1 MADESTA
8 SKLKSKS
15 KWGKLLSKDKTGGS
29 GNFKL
34 NEDVVDFLKPSTEKY
49 SSDLSTQQWSSAPR
63 VDVAIAQRWP
73 GPGDVKR
80 AMSHDTEQALAL
92 QTRPNGRPGPK
103 KGKNL
108 TVAFA
113 KTVPDIIGEG
123 GDEAE
128 TPVIEVSRMK
138 AKTMRSF
145 SERRPPTGD
154 GPSTNP
160 PSRGAEQQP
169 LSAPPKDPYAR
180 PDVHRAKTS
189 VGENSYHIQH
199 KPVQQEPKPLY
210 ISTALESEPRPGLLK
225 RAPTGF
231 SVYESDDVP
240 ETPDEPLPAMPSLP
254 ALPSLPPQIPMNFAF
269 ENAPVHHQRGLSSSS
284 SSPPDP
290 VATLTNLFVEKA
302 TSRMNAEG
310 RTFRRVS
317 RQESNPED
325 LAELRSLSSVEV
337 DSPPRAPPHH
347 IAMRSS
353 QDYGHSSERRP
364 VPNMYSTSSVADRQH
379 VPENYHAP
387 QQHQPSERQYMPEQY
402 HEPERHAAPE
412 QYHQPERHAALARRP
427 DASIP
432 TSPDSDADRADS
444 MRPRASP
451 SQGLLSHS
459 QAPQVQYSESTSSTP
474 PRFDQTNIPRID
486 TSFSSPIQAAETTI
500 SPETHKSL
508 SAMFSSISSTVSPNA
523 LKLPSPNYS
532 RPGHYQ
538 TNQFQGITPSPN
550 REPTSSYFSSHSAQ
564 TLSPQAASPAPSSY
578 DPHSRPASQNSH
590 YTPFSPVESHADS
603 PESAAYAD
611 FDSRVAH
618 MRGVFRLTAERE
630 HPTSAITLRQWLR
643 CAMWW
648 LHRGRAGLG
657 ALVKNITLGPDGQKR
672 ELLTQPHVDVA
683 KAWWILTDMLEDAAS
698 PQLGSPPGQ
707 HDLKRQVELLRLHL
721 SSLAL
726 SMQRNDV
733 MPPHQSL
740 IQGQD
745 TTIWLRY
752 PRFAPDAASLLH
764 GPKSG
769 LMEQEHH
776 ETDPL
781 EALPAGD
788 NRSAFFYNRMM
799 VDVSVN
805 TDEEETDRVVLPCI
819 LTMMRS
825 RADYQPTII
834 ISSQSDLVNICV
846 RPGNGGPG
854 KGPTWNDVSWKT
866 RSHGLYVRLP
876 RGFNLNV
883 ELQDNDFRGL
893 LNMIEYTKKLESN
906 FAPQAD
912 ERLVHEAR
920 LVEMQYGDSSNPHA
934 FPKERV
940 RSCTALVFERSITRT
955 EGHGM
960 RKMHRG
966 FRLLLTTNPTN
977 KTLSSVT
984 HELCRGL
991 PFLFENMGNATA
1003 GEAPALVIR
1012 IQEAK
1017 RACKALLIF
1026 TGANERQ
1033 HLYDILNG
1041 INLAPHEAFTRQD
1054 QLKSISIEPAA
1065 SNTPGSILP
1074 GGGALESLR
1083 WDSIRVVN
1091 LPTDGGRD
1099 PGHTV
1104 LSDHLRI
1111 IASHESG
1118 GITDR
1123 LNLGKLERNTAYS
1136 PTSH

>member
-1 MADESTA
+1 MAEESTV

-49 SSDLSTQQWSSAPR
+49 STDLSTQQWSSAPR

-73 GPGDVKR
+73 EPGDVKR

-92 QTRPNGRPGPK
+92 QTRPNGRPGPR

-108 TVAFA
+108 TVAFV
-113 KTVPDIIGEG
+113 KTVPEIIGEG

-138 AKTMRSF
+138 AKTMRSL
-145 SERRPPTGD
+145 SARRPPTVD
-154 GPSTNP
+154 GPSTNT
-160 PSRGAEQQP
+160 PSRGDEQQP
-169 LSAPPKDPYAR
+169 LSAPPRDPYAR

-189 VGENSYHIQH
+189 VGEISYHIQH

-210 ISTALESEPRPGLLK
+210 VSTAQQSEPRPGLLK

-231 SVYESDDVP
+231 TGYESDDAP
-240 ETPDEPLPAMPSLP
+240 ETPDEPFPATTGLP
-254 ALPSLPPQIPMNFAF
+254 ALSSLPPQIPMSFAF
-269 ENAPVHHQRGLSSSS
+269 EHDSAHHQRGLSSSS
-284 SSPPDP
+284 SSPPDS
-290 VATLTNLFVEKA
+290 VAPLSSLFVEKA

-317 RQESNPED
+317 RQAYNPED
-325 LAELRSLSSVEV
+325 LEELQSPSSVEA
-337 DSPPRAPPHH
+337 DSPPRVPPHH
-347 IAMRSS
+347 VTRSS
-353 QDYGHSSERRP
+353 QDYRRVPDRQP
-364 VPNMYSTSSVADRQH
+364 VPNRYSTSSVTEHQH
-379 VPENYHAP
+379 VPENYHAT
-387 QQHQPSERQYMPEQY
+387 QQHQPSERQYVSEQHHQPERYAAPEQY
-402 HEPERHAAPE
+402 HEPERHSAAG
-412 QYHQPERHAALARRP
+412 QYHQPDVSFP
-427 DASIP
+427 NTP
-432 TSPDSDADRADS
+432 GSDADRADS
-444 MRPRASP
+444 MKPRTSP
-451 SQGLLSHS
+451 SQGMSSHP
-459 QAPQVQYSESTSSTP
+459 QAPQIQYSENTASTP
-474 PRFDQTNIPRID
+474 PRVDQTKIPRID
-486 TSFSSPIQAAETTI
+486 TSFSSPIQGAETTI

-508 SAMFSSISSTVSPNA
+508 SAMFSPISSTVSPNA

-538 TNQFQGITPSPN
+538 ANQFQGITPSPN
-550 REPTSSYFSSHSAQ
+550 REPTSSYFASHSAQ
-564 TLSPQAASPAPSSY
+564 TLSPQAVSPAPSSY
-578 DPHSRPASQNSH
+578 HTHSRSASQNSL
-590 YTPFSPVESHADS
+590 YTPFSPVESHVDS

-630 HPTSAITLRQWLR
+630 HPNSAITLRQWLR

-698 PQLGSPPGQ
+698 PQLGGSPGR

-745 TTIWLRY
+745 TTIWVQY

-776 ETDPL
+776 DTDPL

-788 NRSAFFYNRMM
+788 SRNAFFYNRMM

-834 ISSQSDLVNICV
+834 ISSQSDLVNVCI

-854 KGPTWNDVSWKT
+854 KGPTWHDVSWKT

-893 LNMIEYTKKLESN
+893 MNMVEYTKKLESN

-920 LVEMQYGDSSNPHA
+920 LVELQYGDSSNPHA

-966 FRLLLTTNPTN
+966 FRLLLITNPSN

-991 PFLFENMGNATA
+991 PFLFEHIGNATE

-1026 TGANERQ
+1026 KGANERQ

-1054 QLKSISIEPAA
+1054 RLMSISIEPAA
-1065 SNTPGSILP
+1065 FNTPGSILP
-1074 GGGALESLR
+1074 GGGALESLL

-1104 LSDHLRI
+1104 LSDHLRL

-1118 GITDR
+1118 GMTDR
-1123 LNLGKLERNTAYS
+1123 LNLGNSQRNTA
-1136 PTSH
+1136 